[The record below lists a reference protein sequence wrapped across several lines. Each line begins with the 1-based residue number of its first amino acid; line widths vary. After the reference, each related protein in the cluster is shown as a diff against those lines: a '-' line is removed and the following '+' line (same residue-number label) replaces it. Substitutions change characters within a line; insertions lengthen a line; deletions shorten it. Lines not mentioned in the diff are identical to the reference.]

1 MNDFKS
7 FGITDTKQGFK
18 GDKIKTDRL
27 LNRQI
32 AVHSYKIEDS
42 KKEAGG
48 KCLHLQISIGNEY
61 YVVFTAG
68 KVLMK
73 MIEQVPKDGF
83 PFTTTMIKENEYL
96 KFT

>member
-7 FGITDTKQGFK
+7 FGITDTRKGFK

-27 LNRQI
+27 LNREI
-32 AVHSYKIEDS
+32 VVHEYKIEDS

-48 KCLHLQISIGNEY
+48 KCLHLQISIGNEF
-61 YVVFTAG
+61 YVVFTGA
-68 KVLMK
+68 KILMK
-73 MIEQVPKDGF
+73 MIELVPKDGF
-83 PFTTTMIKENEYL
+83 PFKTIVIKENEYL